1 MWRKAAGS
9 FDVAANL
16 YMKYQW
22 ANYNAFANPPCAA
35 GETAVF
41 KTFASHYDNPSQF
54 GGSTVWQTLCAKGA
68 GAVAP
73 NL

>member
-1 MWRKAAGS
+1 MGGSVDIAAG
-9 FDVAANL
+9 L

-22 ANYNAFANPPCAA
+22 ANQNAYAYPTCAA

-41 KTFASHYDNPSQF
+41 KTFTSHYDNPSQF
-54 GGSTVWQTLCAKGA
+54 GNSTVWQTLCAKGV
-68 GAVAP
+68 GIVAP